1 MLNAPSILMVEENI
15 ANVVTCRS
23 EREEEEEEEWWLVVQ
38 FNNVTVFRNVK

>member
-23 EREEEEEEEWWLVVQ
+23 EREEEEEWWLVVQ